1 MGFSRQEHW
10 SELACPPLGESSC
23 HCKRPGFDAWFGKI
37 PWRREWL
44 MTLVFLPGE
53 SHGQRSLA
61 SYSSQSHRV
70 GHDWSNLA
78 HMYERHWVNILCNT
92 IYKNSILILL
102 FLADIFLSPS
112 LTFYLSFT
120 ISTNAFRIHASPRIN
135 FLSLKTYSQN
145 FLKTYIM
152 IWKAHKICFLDLINW
167 YQEYCNEK
175 YKRGILF

>member
-1 MGFSRQEHW
+1 MGTCQECTK
-10 SELACPPLGESSC
+10 EGTATLLENPMDRG
-23 HCKRPGFDAWFGKI
+23 AWQA
-37 PWRREWL
+37 PAHS
-44 MTLVFLPGE
+44 V
-53 SHGQRSLA
+53 A
-61 SYSSQSHRV
+61 S
-70 GHDWSNLA
+70 GHHWSNLA
-78 HMYERHWVNILCNT
+78 HMHEWHWVNILCNI

-120 ISTNAFRIHASPRIN
+120 ISTNALRIHASPRIN
-135 FLSLKTYSQN
+135 FLGLKTYSQN